1 MKAGRRLAS
10 GPFVARYYLRR
21 GSGGEIR
28 RQGFL
33 ALISESVHSLVG
45 YFHRTSSWHRL
56 KTSVAWL
63 LRYRENLRRFAKRVK
78 PVKSVETVPI
88 SSLSLITIDEME
100 CAELE
105 ILQEELESLNKSEDK
120 RYVKKSSSLRSLD
133 PILMN
138 DLLRVG
144 GRLSLVSTTFGAKH
158 QIILPKN
165 DHVTNLIVEHY
176 HLLSEHSGREF
187 VLSLARE
194 KFWIIQISSVIRRV
208 LSKCV
213 DCQCR

>member
-1 MKAGRRLAS
+1 MKSDGK
-10 GPFVARYYLRR
+10 V
-21 GSGGEIR
+21 
-28 RQGFL
+28 FL
-33 ALISESVHSLVG
+33 APISESVHSLVG

-56 KTSVAWL
+56 KKSVAWL

-78 PVKSVETVPI
+78 SVKSVETVPI

-105 ILQEELESLNKSEDK
+105 ILKSVQKFHFQEELESLNKSEDK

-158 QIILPKN
+158 QIILSKN

-194 KFWIIQISSVIRRV
+194 KFWIIQTSSVIRRV
-208 LSKCV
+208 SMPLRPSM
-213 DCQCR
+213 RTENG

>member
-1 MKAGRRLAS
+1 
-10 GPFVARYYLRR
+10 
-21 GSGGEIR
+21 
-28 RQGFL
+28 
-33 ALISESVHSLVG
+33 
-45 YFHRTSSWHRL
+45 
-56 KTSVAWL
+56 
-63 LRYRENLRRFAKRVK
+63 
-78 PVKSVETVPI
+78 
-88 SSLSLITIDEME
+88 ME

-105 ILQEELESLNKSEDK
+105 ILKSVQKFHFQEELESLNKSEDK

-194 KFWIIQISSVIRRV
+194 KFWIIQTSSVIRRV

>member
-1 MKAGRRLAS
+1 M
-10 GPFVARYYLRR
+10 
-21 GSGGEIR
+21 
-28 RQGFL
+28 
-33 ALISESVHSLVG
+33 
-45 YFHRTSSWHRL
+45 
-56 KTSVAWL
+56 
-63 LRYRENLRRFAKRVK
+63 
-78 PVKSVETVPI
+78 KSVETVPI
-88 SSLSLITIDEME
+88 SSLPLITIDEIE

-105 ILQEELESLNKSEDK
+105 ILKSVQKFNFQEELESLNKSEGK
-120 RYVKKSSSLRSLD
+120 GHVKKSSSLRSLN
-133 PILMN
+133 PISVN

-144 GRLSLVSTTFGAKH
+144 GRLSLASTTFGAKH

-176 HLLSEHSGREF
+176 HLLSEHSGRVF

-194 KFWIIQISSVIRRV
+194 KFWIIQTSSVIRRV